1 MDATRTLA
9 DCKQDV
15 RGFCESRSWD
25 QFHNAKDLAIGI
37 ITESSELL
45 ELFRFLDAQ
54 QVDKLFEDDGKR
66 QAIEDELADV
76 LFFVIRF
83 AQRFDIDLS
92 SALQRKLEIN
102 ARKYPLEK
110 SFGSNLKY
118 TEL

>member
-1 MDATRTLA
+1 MDATRTLG

-15 RGFCESRSWD
+15 RSFCESRSWD

-45 ELFRFLDAQ
+45 ELFRFLDDR
-54 QVDKLFEDDGKR
+54 QVNEIFDDDGKR
-66 QAIEDELADV
+66 HAIEEELADV
-76 LFFVIRF
+76 LFFVLRF

-92 SALQRKLEIN
+92 SALKQKLEAN
-102 ARKYPLEK
+102 SRKYPVAK